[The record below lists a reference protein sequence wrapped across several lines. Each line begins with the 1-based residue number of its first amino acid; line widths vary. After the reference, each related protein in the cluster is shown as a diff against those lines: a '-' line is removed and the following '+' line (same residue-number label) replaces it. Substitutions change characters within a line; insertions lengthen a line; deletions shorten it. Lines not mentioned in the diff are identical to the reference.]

1 MVLAL
6 LKRVIFDRLS
16 FTPNTLNT
24 YRQLPRSPT
33 SPDLER
39 GSTSSSSSL
48 NSNNDHNTSH
58 TEKNPSPPPQSSPP
72 PSSSTST
79 PSLPFDPRIVSSAT
93 IGLSDGLTVPFALT
107 AGLSTLGS
115 AKVVIYGGLAEL
127 CAGAISM
134 GLGGYLGAVSEI
146 DAQTALSTQTHDLI
160 TSRPSEAHALLH
172 ETLLPL
178 RLPPVLHNTLTA
190 HLSDPTRT
198 ETLHHLLMA
207 LHHHAEPEP
216 SPSSPARRSQYKY
229 AYLSAL
235 TISLG
240 YFLGGFVPLLP
251 YIFLS
256 SPSSTPHSS
265 SDPPNPN
272 PNTANNITTAFWI
285 SVAVTAL
292 CLLSFGYAKV
302 WIVGERRTG
311 KCVVGAV
318 QMLVLGGAAAG
329 AAVGCVW
336 GFGGRE

>member
-1 MVLAL
+1 MALTL
-6 LKRVIFDRLS
+6 LKRAIFNHFS
-16 FTPNTLNT
+16 FKNSNT
-24 YRQLPRSPT
+24 YRQIPPSPT

-39 GSTSSSSSL
+39 ASSSSSGSFGSQDEQQDL
-48 NSNNDHNTSH
+48 YEEKARTNSPIHS
-58 TEKNPSPPPQSSPP
+58 SSSPS
-72 PSSSTST
+72 PSSS
-79 PSLPFDPRIVSSAT
+79 LHIDPRIVSSAT

-107 AGLSTLGS
+107 AGLSALGD

-146 DAQTALSTQTHDLI
+146 DAQTALAAQTHDMILHE
-160 TSRPSEAHALLH
+160 PGKAHGLLQ

-190 HLSDPTRT
+190 HVTDPTRT
-198 ETLHHLLMA
+198 TTLHHLLMT

-216 SPSSPARRSQYKY
+216 PPSSVSSSTTSHSKRSQYHY

-256 SPSSTPHSS
+256 HTISL
-265 SDPPNPN
+265 
-272 PNTANNITTAFWI
+272 AFAT
-285 SVAVTAL
+285 SVGVTAI
-292 CLLSFGYAKV
+292 CLLTFGYAKV
-302 WIVGERRTG
+302 WVVGETSQQ
-311 KCVVGAV
+311 KCLVGAV
-318 QMLVLGGAAAG
+318 QMLVLGGLAG
-329 AAVGCVW
+329 AAAVGCVRL
-336 GFGGRE
+336 FGGVG